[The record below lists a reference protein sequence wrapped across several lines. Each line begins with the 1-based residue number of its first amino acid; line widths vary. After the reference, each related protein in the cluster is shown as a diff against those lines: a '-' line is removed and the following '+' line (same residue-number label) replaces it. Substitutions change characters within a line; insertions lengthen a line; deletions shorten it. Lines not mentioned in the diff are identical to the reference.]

1 MDFIVK
7 KFYYI
12 IQIYKV
18 YDVNQKFIESSIKFN
33 MIILEKKIKI
43 FQIFFKEFLKRKNKY
58 VLIRKFN
65 TTSNEKKNKH
75 PTFKQYKITFI
86 NLFSLYYM
94 KNIT

>member
-1 MDFIVK
+1 
-7 KFYYI
+7 
-12 IQIYKV
+12 
-18 YDVNQKFIESSIKFN
+18 
-33 MIILEKKIKI
+33 MIIIEKKIKI

-58 VLIRKFN
+58 VLIKKFN
-65 TTSNEKKNKH
+65 TTSNEKKNEH